1 MKDSYKKVAN
11 LASMYATRW
20 VKPDTGSLWIVSGI
34 SIFLLGLLAFLGVYD
49 RPIADDFTWIH
60 QAHTMSV
67 PGYMHQQL
75 WFAYGRYGN
84 ALALALLG
92 KIFYT
97 ASVTVAPLALIL
109 ILVASAYYTSTA
121 FGITKLRALAISLAS
136 TAFLLTS
143 VPSIF
148 DVLYWLNSSTLYPLA
163 IAGSMLVAG
172 STVKM
177 WTAGRRLVLWK
188 LSTVL
193 GIAFLVG
200 GINEFSPVINTVIIA
215 LVCIAWRGKRYPWR
229 SFVIGA
235 MVATQFLAFA
245 ILKWAPG
252 SIHRQTV
259 AQSGATSLLHVA
271 KHSLLA
277 MGGFIP
283 SLTAWNIVLIVVAS
297 ITIAI
302 TVYRYGTTK
311 FLTKEI
317 WRKVAALFVL
327 ATTLYV
333 IPVIMTQYA
342 RSIRD
347 NDQPP
352 YRAQIYL
359 VAGLMLALTTLI
371 WLLCT
376 AAKLRSSTYKNI
388 ALVVLVVFGLG
399 LSIARTA
406 TVGQAMTTRAFLYD
420 QRLTIADLQIK
431 SGKQVLLLPEV
442 PIYAVSDAQDLPPTN
457 DPAYFSSWVSV
468 VMAEYLGV
476 KQVKTDDSKSL
487 ESCPAVNNWYMN
499 QLHCKSVYKA
509 VAR

>member
-1 MKDSYKKVAN
+1 M
-11 LASMYATRW
+11 
-20 VKPDTGSLWIVSGI
+20 
-34 SIFLLGLLAFLGVYD
+34 SI
-49 RPIADDFTWIH
+49 
-60 QAHTMSV
+60 

-97 ASVTVAPLALIL
+97 ASVMVAPLALIL
-109 ILVASAYYTSTA
+109 ILAASAYYATTA
-121 FGITKLRALAISLAS
+121 FGIKKLHALSIALS
-136 TAFLLTS
+136 TTTFLLTC

-148 DVLYWLNSSTLYPLA
+148 DVLYWMNSSTLYPLA
-163 IAGSMLVAG
+163 IAGSMLMAG
-172 STVKM
+172 ATVRI
-177 WTAGRRLVLWK
+177 WTGKPTFWRSAIMLCMAL
-188 LSTVL
+188 
-193 GIAFLVG
+193 LVG
-200 GINEFSPVINTVIIA
+200 GINEFSPVINIA
-215 LVCIAWRGKRYPWR
+215 IVVLVCVAWRGKQYSRR
-229 SFVIGA
+229 SYFIGA
-235 MVATQFLAFA
+235 MIATQLLAFA
-245 ILKWAPG
+245 VLKWAPG
-252 SIHRQTV
+252 SVHRQTV

-283 SLTAWNIVLIVVAS
+283 SLAAWNIVLIVVAS
-297 ITIAI
+297 TTIAL
-302 TVYRYGTTK
+302 TVYRYGTAK
-311 FLTKEI
+311 SLTKEV
-317 WRKVAALFVL
+317 WHKVAALLVL
-327 ATTLYV
+327 AATLYV
-333 IPVIMTQYA
+333 VPVIMTQYA

-376 AAKLRSSTYKNI
+376 AAKLRNSVYKNI
-388 ALVVLVVFGLG
+388 ALLVVVGFGLG
-399 LSIARTA
+399 LSITRTV
-406 TVGQAMTTRAFLYD
+406 TVGQAMTTRAFSYD

-442 PIYAVSDAQDLPPTN
+442 PIYATSDAQDLPPTN
-457 DPAYFSSWVSV
+457 DPAYFSSWVSA

-487 ESCPAVNNWYMN
+487 KNCPAFNNWYMN
-499 QLHCKSVYKA
+499 QSYCKSVYKA
-509 VAR
+509 VAH